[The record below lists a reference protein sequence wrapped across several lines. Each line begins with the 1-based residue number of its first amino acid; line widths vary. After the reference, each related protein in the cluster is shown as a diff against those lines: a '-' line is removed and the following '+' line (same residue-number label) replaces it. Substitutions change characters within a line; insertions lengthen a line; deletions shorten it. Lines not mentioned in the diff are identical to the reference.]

1 MCKSEKNP
9 EILNQFI
16 EKLKVDGKSE
26 NTIKCYSEWILTF
39 VQFSKSIKYKATKK
53 KTVKELDV
61 IDIKNNMFKGI
72 TIDDIEKYKLYLT
85 EEGNNGNSINRKLG
99 SLKTFFDF
107 LKQKK
112 IVSENILN
120 SVDKVKQSEK
130 VREPLT
136 KDEVELLLST
146 IKNSGS
152 RYKERDLVLFLLYI
166 ELGTREFEL
175 TGLRLDQIKNNQY
188 VIIEGKGDKERKIF
202 ISDMCI
208 EALNDYYVW
217 RNKFLTERDMES
229 NYLFPSQQTAHL
241 SKSRVFKMLKDYA
254 ELSGLNTEKV
264 SPHVLRHTC
273 ATLKHESGADIREI
287 QDYLGHGCLS
297 TTIRY
302 IGVSDKTR
310 KTTANRV
317 KLSF

>member
-1 MCKSEKNP
+1 MIRSEKNP

-16 EKLKVDGKSE
+16 DKLTVDGKSE
-26 NTIKCYSEWILTF
+26 NTIKCYTEWIFTF
-39 VQFSKSIKYKATKK
+39 IQYTKSIKYKPNKQRS
-53 KTVKELDV
+53 VKELD
-61 IDIKNNMFKGI
+61 ITGIKNSMLKSI
-72 TIDDIEKYKLYLT
+72 DIDDIEKYKLYLT

-112 IVSENILN
+112 IVAANIFN
-120 SVDKVKQSEK
+120 EVDKVKQSEK

-136 KDEVELLLST
+136 KDEVELLLTT
-146 IKNSGS
+146 IKNSDN
-152 RYKERDLVLFLLYI
+152 RHKERDLVLFLLYI
-166 ELGTREFEL
+166 ELGVREFEL
-175 TGLRLDQIKNNQY
+175 TGLRLEQIKNNRY

-202 ISDMCI
+202 LSEMCI
-208 EALNDYYVW
+208 QALEGYLIW
-217 RNKFLTERDMES
+217 RSNFLTDHNMQS
-229 NYLFPSQQTAHL
+229 NYLFPSQQSDHL

-254 ELSGLNTEKV
+254 EKAGLDADKV

-273 ATLKHESGADIREI
+273 ATLKHEAGADIREI
-287 QDYLGHGCLS
+287 KDYLGHGSLS

-302 IGVSDKTR
+302 IGVSDETR

-317 KLSF
+317 KLNF